1 MTITIREA
9 AVDSVE
15 TAKQMR
21 QKGANRIELNSR
33 LDLGGLTPDTRTIID
48 TLIAIDDVPVI
59 VMVRPRGG
67 DFAYSDIELQQM
79 QDSLQQIA
87 DLGGQFVT
95 FGVVRDG
102 LLDKEAMSELIM
114 RATELNLQV
123 IMHMAFDVIDSDQQ
137 QQAMYWLSEQGV
149 SRILTHGGDLT
160 KPIMDLIP
168 QLQVLVNA
176 APANLTILP
185 GGGITMAN
193 SQAIADTLGV
203 TEVHGSKII

>member
-9 AVDSVE
+9 AVVSVE

-21 QKGANRIELNSR
+21 QKCANRIELNSR
-33 LDLGGLTPDTRTIID
+33 LDLGGLTLNTRTIID
-48 TLIAIDDVPVI
+48 TLIAIDDVPVVI
-59 VMVRPRGG
+59 MVRPRDG

-79 QDSLQQIA
+79 RDSLQQIA

-102 LLDKEAMSELIM
+102 LLDKEAMSELIIH
-114 RATELNLQV
+114 ATELNLQV
-123 IMHMAFDVIDSDQQ
+123 IMHMAFDAINHDQQ
-137 QQAMYWLSEQGV
+137 QQAMYWLSDHSV
-149 SRILTHGGDLT
+149 HRILTHGGDLT
-160 KPIMDLIP
+160 TPIMALLP
-168 QLQVLVNA
+168 HLQVLVNA

-185 GGGITMAN
+185 GGGITVAN

-203 TEVHGSKII
+203 TEVHGSNIV

>member
-59 VMVRPRGG
+59 IMVRPRGG

-102 LLDKEAMSELIM
+102 LLDKEAMSTLIM

-123 IMHMAFDVIDSDQQ
+123 IMHMAFDAIDQDQQ
-137 QQAMYWLSEQGV
+137 QQAMYWLSDHNV
-149 SRILTHGGDLT
+149 RRILTHGGDLT
-160 KPIMDLIP
+160 TPIMILLP
-168 QLQVLVNA
+168 HLQVLVNA
-176 APANLTILP
+176 APVSYTHLTLP
-185 GGGITMAN
+185 TN
-193 SQAIADTLGV
+193 SLV
-203 TEVHGSKII
+203 

>member
-15 TAKQMR
+15 AAKQMR

>member
-48 TLIAIDDVPVI
+48 TLIAIDDVPII

>member
-59 VMVRPRGG
+59 IMVRPRGG

-102 LLDKEAMSELIM
+102 LLDKEAMSELIIH
-114 RATELNLQV
+114 ATELNLQV
-123 IMHMAFDVIDSDQQ
+123 IMHMAFDAIDQDQQ
-137 QQAMYWLSEQGV
+137 QQAMYWLSDHNV
-149 SRILTHGGDLT
+149 RRILTHGGDLT
-160 KPIMDLIP
+160 TPIMILLP
-168 QLQVLVNA
+168 HLQVLVNA

-185 GGGITMAN
+185 GGGITVAN
-193 SQAIADTLGV
+193 SQTIADTLGV

>member
-59 VMVRPRGG
+59 IMVRPRGG

-102 LLDKEAMSELIM
+102 LLDKEAMSALIM
-114 RATELNLQV
+114 RAAELNLQV
-123 IMHMAFDVIDSDQQ
+123 IMHMAFDAIDLDQQ
-137 QQAMYWLSEQGV
+137 QQAMYWLSDHNV
-149 SRILTHGGDLT
+149 HRILTHGGDLT
-160 KPIMDLIP
+160 IPIMVLLP
-168 QLQVLVNA
+168 HLQMLVNA

-185 GGGITMAN
+185 GGGITVAN

>member
-21 QKGANRIELNSR
+21 QKGANRIELNS
-33 LDLGGLTPDTRTIID
+33 GGLTPDTRTIID
-48 TLIAIDDVPVI
+48 TLIAIDDVPVVI
-59 VMVRPRGG
+59 MVRPRDG

-79 QDSLQQIA
+79 RDSLQQIA

-102 LLDKEAMSELIM
+102 LLDKEAMSELIIH
-114 RATELNLQV
+114 ATELNLQV
-123 IMHMAFDVIDSDQQ
+123 IMHMAFDAINHDQQ
-137 QQAMYWLSEQGV
+137 QQAMYWLSDHSV
-149 SRILTHGGDLT
+149 HRILTHGGDLT
-160 KPIMDLIP
+160 TPIMALLP
-168 QLQVLVNA
+168 HLQVLVNA

-185 GGGITMAN
+185 GGGITVAN

-203 TEVHGSKII
+203 TEVHGSKIV

>member
-59 VMVRPRGG
+59 IMVRPRGG

-102 LLDKEAMSELIM
+102 LLDKEAMSALII
-114 RATELNLQV
+114 RAAELNLQV
-123 IMHMAFDVIDSDQQ
+123 IMHMAFDAIDLDQQ
-137 QQAMYWLSEQGV
+137 QQAMYWLSDHNV
-149 SRILTHGGDLT
+149 HRILTHGGDLT
-160 KPIMDLIP
+160 IPIMVLLP
-168 QLQVLVNA
+168 HLQMLVNA

-185 GGGITMAN
+185 GGGITVAN